1 MTENAVS
8 LLETPGYD
16 AGLLRDVVE
25 KHFRLLG
32 VTIPAEAHVVVK
44 PNLIM
49 RCGPERAATVHPMVL
64 EAVLAKLR
72 DMGVRDVCVAESP
85 GGPFTPGILKALFE
99 KTGTAAAAAKYG
111 VPCVLTTGSRVLRR
125 AENRLCREFDI
136 LDAITEGTFLIS
148 LCKVKTHGMMTF
160 SGGVKNL
167 FGCVPGLLKPQLH
180 YRFPEEE
187 RFAAMLVDLSLTLRP
202 ALTIADGVIGME
214 GDGPTAGSPKAL
226 GVTAAAGFGGLY
238 ALDELLTRMIGLDP
252 ARVPTVAESRKRGLC
267 GTPVILGDQ
276 ALAERVTPF
285 CPPKGRTLDFAA
297 NAGILGPV
305 VRRLKPFLAP
315 RPVVRVRDCVGCGKC
330 AQTCPAHVIAIQK
343 RKAKISPQGCIRC
356 FCCHEMC
363 PERAI
368 DIHETPFFRLL
379 SK

>member
-1 MTENAVS
+1 MKKNAVS
-8 LLETPGYD
+8 LLETPSYD
-16 AGLLRDVVE
+16 GKLLRDIIG
-25 KHFRLLG
+25 KHFRLLETS
-32 VTIPAEAHVVVK
+32 VPPDAHVVVK

-49 RCGPERAATVHPMVL
+49 RCGPERAATLHPMVL
-64 EAVLAKLR
+64 EAVLAQLR
-72 DMGVRDVCVAESP
+72 DMGVRDICVAESP
-85 GGPFTPGILKALFE
+85 GGPFTPGILKSLFQT
-99 KTGTAAAAAKYG
+99 TGITAAAEKYD
-111 VPCVLTTGSRVLRR
+111 VPCVLTTGSGILRR
-125 AENRLCREFDI
+125 SENRLCREFDI
-136 LDAITEGTFLIS
+136 LDAITEDTFLIN

-187 RFAAMLVDLSLTLRP
+187 SFAAMLVDLSLTLRP

-214 GDGPTAGSPKAL
+214 GDGPTGGSPKSL
-226 GVTAAAGFGGLY
+226 GITAAAGFDSLY

-252 ARVPTVAESRKRGLC
+252 GSVPTVVESRGRGLC
-267 GTPVILGDQ
+267 GTPVILGDP
-276 ALAERVTPF
+276 ALAGTVTPF
-285 CPPKGRTLDFAA
+285 RPPKGRTLDFAA
-297 NAGILGPV
+297 NAGILGPL

-315 RPVVRVRDCVGCGKC
+315 RPLVRIRDCVGCGKC
-330 AQTCPAHVIAIQK
+330 AQTCPAHVIAI
-343 RKAKISPQGCIRC
+343 RDGKAQITHQGCIRC

-368 DIHETPFFRLL
+368 DIRETRIFRLL